1 MSGVDPGFAL
11 TAGDEALLRGD
22 EGEAASFAMRILVAF
37 ARALGAPS
45 LLDISGAHIDGCLYH
60 GQASLDFVQRLVDG
74 GGRVRVPTTLNVGAV
89 DLIHPELVHLGEP
102 DRRPARQL
110 MKAHEAL
117 GCVPSFTCA
126 PYQTRYRPVFGQQ
139 VAWGESNAI
148 VFANSVIGARTN
160 RYGDFIDLCCAV
172 TGRAPAWGLHLD
184 DARRGEVLL
193 RLSGFSET
201 ARASDTLF
209 TAVGLIVGQLAGERV
224 PVIEGLPRPATE
236 DQLKALGA
244 AAATTGSVGMFHAV
258 GITPEAPTREA
269 AFGGRTPDA
278 TLEITPDD
286 VARALR
292 QLSTVADGTPIT
304 AVCLGTPHFSRD
316 EWSHLLAALAV
327 APRPRVPIYVNTGR
341 ATLEALETDGLL
353 PGSDVPLI
361 VVTDT
366 CTYLTPILER
376 LDGAVMTNSGKWAY
390 YAPGNIGVQVAF
402 GSLDDCVASA
412 GARRVVRIVK

>member
-1 MSGVDPGFAL
+1 MSGADPGFTL
-11 TAGDEALLRGD
+11 TSADEALLHGED
-22 EGEAASFAMRILVAF
+22 GEAASFAMRILVAF

-89 DLIHPELVHLGEP
+89 DLIHPELVRLEDP
-102 DRRPARQL
+102 EKRPARQL

-184 DARRGEVLL
+184 EGRRGKVLF
-193 RLSGFSET
+193 RLSGFLET
-201 ARASDTLF
+201 TGASDTLF
-209 TAVGLIVGQLAGERV
+209 TAVGLIVGQLSGERV
-224 PVIEGLPRPATE
+224 PVIDGLPRPATE

-269 AFGGRTPDA
+269 ALQGRTPDA
-278 TLEITPDD
+278 TVEITRDD

-292 QLSTVADGTPIT
+292 QLSTVPDGTPIT

-316 EWSHLLAALAV
+316 EWSQLLAVLAV
-327 APRPRVPIYVNTGR
+327 APPPRVPIYVNTGR
-341 ATLEALETDGLL
+341 ATLEGLETDGLL

-402 GSLDDCVASA
+402 GSLDDCVVSA
-412 GARRVVRIVK
+412 GAGRVVRTTT